1 VTLWEKKSKMAVLKK
16 QHDPIGRAVH
26 EFFHGITG
34 ETILVRT
41 DIAEDEEL
49 APSYFFRTFDQM
61 PVQEQEALKRCK
73 GKILDIGAGAG
84 AHSVWLK
91 GKGLEVVSI
100 DISPL
105 SCETMR
111 LRGLDSVICCDIY
124 TLPGQK
130 FDTIL
135 LLMNGAGVAQTLPG
149 LPVLLNHLKLLLNP
163 GGRILADSSD
173 LLYLFTDENGESWI
187 DIASDTYYG
196 EMEYQLSYK
205 STKGKKFPWLFV
217 DPETFI
223 ENAEK
228 CGFKVTDKMMGQHFD
243 YLVELTLAQA

>member
-1 VTLWEKKSKMAVLKK
+1 MTVLKK
-16 QHDPIGRAVH
+16 HQDPIGKAVH
-26 EFFHGITG
+26 DYFHGIVG
-34 ETILVRT
+34 DSILVRT
-41 DIAEDEEL
+41 DIAEDETL
-49 APSYFFRTFDQM
+49 SPGYFFRTFEQM
-61 PVQEQEALKRCK
+61 PLQEQEALKRCK

-91 GKGLEVVSI
+91 EQGLEVISI

-105 SCETMR
+105 SCEVMR
-111 LRGLDSVICCDIY
+111 KRGLNNVLCGNIY
-124 TLPGQK
+124 SLTDQK

-149 LPVLLNHLKLLLNP
+149 LTILLNHLKQLLNP
-163 GGRILADSSD
+163 GGKILADSSD

-205 STKGKKFPWLFV
+205 TVRGKKFPWLFV
-217 DPETFI
+217 DSDTL
-223 ENAEK
+223 AEYAERS
-228 CGFKVTDKMMGQHFD
+228 GFKVVDKVKGLHFD
-243 YLVELTLAQA
+243 YLIELALN